1 MNDSVTAPD
10 SVSAP
15 GSITRS
21 ELTSQP
27 EIWTRALALSAD
39 ELALLPHA
47 DEKVLVIGCGT
58 SYYIGDSYA
67 FLRNDAGLGRTRAA
81 VPSELNWVDDDE
93 HIVVISR
100 SGTTA
105 DVVEIVERYQHTH
118 RITAILGD
126 IATPLGSLCADRT
139 VHLGFADEKS
149 IVQTRF
155 ATTVLTVLRLS
166 IGAVPSDLV
175 SDARTALEVDLPA
188 DPARVKH
195 VVFLGHR
202 WSTGLAYEAALKLR
216 ESAGAW
222 TESYPVWEY
231 QHGPI
236 SCAGPDSLV
245 WFLDAAPDVVAD
257 DVRSTGATVYSNDLD
272 PQANLVLAHR
282 LALALALEAGR
293 NPDTP
298 PFLNRSVLATT

>member
-1 MNDSVTAPD
+1 MNDSNAALGVVTEQ
-10 SVSAP
+10 
-15 GSITRS
+15 

-27 EIWTRALALSAD
+27 EIWTQALALPA
-39 ELALLPHA
+39 EQLGLLPQQG
-47 DEKVLVIGCGT
+47 EKVIVIGCGT
-58 SYYIGDSYA
+58 SYYVGDSYA
-67 FLRNDAGLGRTRAA
+67 YLRNDAGLGRTRAA
-81 VPSELNWVDDDE
+81 IPTELTWIDDDE

-105 DVVEIVERYQHTH
+105 DVVEVVERYKDTH

-126 IATPLGSLCADRT
+126 VETPLGELCDRI
-139 VHLGFADEKS
+139 VHLGFADETS

-155 ATTVLTVLRLS
+155 ATTGLTTLRAS
-166 IGAVPSDLV
+166 IGLVPDTLV
-175 SDARTALEVDLPA
+175 ADARTALELPLPA
-188 DPARVKH
+188 DPAKVKQ

-202 WSTGLAYEAALKLR
+202 WTVGLSHEAALKLR
-216 ESAGAW
+216 ESAGTW
-222 TESYPVWEY
+222 TEAYPVWEY

-245 WFLDAAPDVVAD
+245 WVLGEVPEVVAA
-257 DVRSTGATVYSNDLD
+257 DVRSTGATVYSNELD

-282 LALALALEAGR
+282 LALALAREAGR

-298 PFLNRSVLATT
+298 PFLNRSVLITS

>member
-1 MNDSVTAPD
+1 MNDSNAALGVVTEQ
-10 SVSAP
+10 
-15 GSITRS
+15 

-27 EIWTRALALSAD
+27 EIWTQALALPA
-39 ELALLPHA
+39 EQLALLPQQG
-47 DEKVLVIGCGT
+47 EKVIVIGCGT

-67 FLRNDAGLGRTRAA
+67 YLRNDAGLGRTRAA
-81 VPSELNWVDDDE
+81 IPTELTWIDDDE

-105 DVVEIVERYQHTH
+105 DVVEVVERYKGTH

-126 IATPLGSLCADRT
+126 LETPLGELCDRI
-139 VHLGFADEKS
+139 VHLGFADETS
-149 IVQTRF
+149 VVQTRF
-155 ATTVLTVLRLS
+155 ATTGLTTLRAS
-166 IGAVPSDLV
+166 IGLVPDTLV
-175 SDARTALEVDLPA
+175 ADARTALELPLPA
-188 DPARVKH
+188 DPAKVKQ

-202 WSTGLAYEAALKLR
+202 WTVGLSHEAALKLR
-216 ESAGAW
+216 ESAGTW
-222 TESYPVWEY
+222 TEAYPVWEY

-245 WFLDAAPDVVAD
+245 WVLGDVPEVVAA

-282 LALALALEAGR
+282 LALALAREAGR

-298 PFLNRSVLATT
+298 PFLNRSVLVTS

>member
-1 MNDSVTAPD
+1 MTEQ
-10 SVSAP
+10 
-15 GSITRS
+15 

-27 EIWTRALALSAD
+27 EMWSQAIALPAEQLD
-39 ELALLPHA
+39 LLPRHG
-47 DEKVLVIGCGT
+47 ENVIVIGCGT

-67 FLRNDAGLGRTRAA
+67 YLRNDAGLGRTRAA
-81 VPSELNWVDDDE
+81 IPTELNWVDDDE

-105 DVVEIVERYQHTH
+105 DVVEIVERFKDSH
-118 RITAILGD
+118 RVTAILGD
-126 IATPLGSLCADRT
+126 LDTPLGELCDR
-139 VHLGFADEKS
+139 VIHLGFADETS

-155 ATTVLTVLRLS
+155 ATTVLTTLRAS
-166 IGAVPSDLV
+166 IGLIPDTLV
-175 SDARTALEVDLPA
+175 DDARTALELPLPA

-195 VVFLGHR
+195 IVFLGHR
-202 WSTGLAYEAALKLR
+202 WSVGLAHEAALKVR

-222 TESYPVWEY
+222 TEAYPVWEY

-245 WFLDAAPDVVAD
+245 WVLGDLPDVIAD
-257 DVRSTGATVYSNDLD
+257 DVRATGATVYTDDLD

-282 LALALALEAGR
+282 LALALAREVGR

-298 PFLNRSVLATT
+298 PFLNRSVLATS

>member
-1 MNDSVTAPD
+1 MNDNAAQPGAIT
-10 SVSAP
+10 SA
-15 GSITRS
+15 

-27 EIWTRALALSAD
+27 EIWSRALELPA
-39 ELALLPHA
+39 EQLALLPSA
-47 DEKVLVIGCGT
+47 GERVLVIGCGT

-67 FLRNDAGLGRTRAA
+67 NLRNDAGLGRTRAA
-81 VPSELNWVDDDE
+81 IPSELNWVDDDE

-105 DVVEIVERYQHTH
+105 DVVTLVEKYRNTHT
-118 RITAILGD
+118 ITAILGD
-126 IATPLGSLCADRT
+126 VDTPLGQLCDRII
-139 VHLGFADEKS
+139 HLGFADEES
-149 IVQTRF
+149 VVQTRF
-155 ATTVLTVLRLS
+155 ATTVLTTFRSS
-166 IGAVPSDLV
+166 IGAVSATLIE
-175 SDARTALEVDLPA
+175 DARDALALALPA
-188 DPARVKH
+188 DPAEVKH

-202 WSTGLAYEAALKLR
+202 WSVGLAYEAALKLR

-236 SCAGPDSLV
+236 SCAGPGTLV
-245 WFLDAAPDVVAD
+245 WMLGDLPDIVAD
-257 DVRSTGATVYSNDLD
+257 DIRSTGAWVYENTLD

-282 LALALALEAGR
+282 LAVALALIAGR

-298 PFLNRSVLATT
+298 PFLNRSVLATS

>member
-1 MNDSVTAPD
+1 MSDRSAAKGVVTEQ
-10 SVSAP
+10 
-15 GSITRS
+15 

-27 EIWTRALALSAD
+27 EVWGEAIALPP
-39 ELALLPHA
+39 EQFGLLPGPG
-47 DEKVLVIGCGT
+47 EKVIVIGCGT
-58 SYYIGDSYA
+58 SYYVGDAYA
-67 FLRNDAGLGRTRAA
+67 YLRNDAGIGRTRSAI
-81 VPSELNWVDDDE
+81 PTELTWIDDDE

-105 DVVEIVERYQHTH
+105 DVIEIVERYHDTH

-126 IATPLGSLCADRT
+126 VATPLGTLCTRI

-149 IVQTRF
+149 VVQTRF
-155 ATTVLTVLRLS
+155 ATTVLTTLRAS
-166 IGAVPSDLV
+166 IDAVPESLIE
-175 SDARTALEVDLPA
+175 DARTALELPLPV
-188 DPARVKH
+188 DPATVKQ

-202 WSTGLAYEAALKLR
+202 WSVGLAHEAALKLR

-222 TESYPVWEY
+222 TEAYPVWEY

-245 WFLDAAPDVVAD
+245 WVLGELPEIVAADIRA
-257 DVRSTGATVYSNDLD
+257 TGATVYVDELD

-282 LALALALEAGR
+282 LAVALAREADR
-293 NPDTP
+293 DPDTP
-298 PFLNRSVLATT
+298 PFLNRSVLATS

>member
-1 MNDSVTAPD
+1 MDDRSAAKGVVTEQ
-10 SVSAP
+10 
-15 GSITRS
+15 

-27 EIWTRALALSAD
+27 EIWTQALALPAD
-39 ELALLPHA
+39 QVGLLPGEG
-47 DEKVLVIGCGT
+47 EKVIVIGCGT
-58 SYYIGDSYA
+58 SYYVGDAYA
-67 FLRNDAGLGRTRAA
+67 YLRNDAGIGRTRAA
-81 VPSELNWVDDDE
+81 IPTELTWIDDDE

-105 DVVEIVERYQHTH
+105 DVVDVVERYRATH

-126 IATPLGSLCADRT
+126 VDTPLGELCDRI
-139 VHLGFADEKS
+139 VHLGFADETS

-155 ATTVLTVLRLS
+155 ATTVLTTLRLS
-166 IGAVPSDLV
+166 IGQVPETLV
-175 SDARTALEVDLPA
+175 DDARAALELPLPA
-188 DPARVKH
+188 DPARVKQ

-202 WSTGLAYEAALKLR
+202 WTVGLAHEAALKLR

-222 TESYPVWEY
+222 TEAYPVWEY

-245 WFLDAAPDVVAD
+245 WMLGEAPEIVAA
-257 DVRSTGATVYSNDLD
+257 DVRTTGATVYSNDLD

-282 LALALALEAGR
+282 LALALAREAGR
-293 NPDTP
+293 DPDTP
-298 PFLNRSVLATT
+298 PFLNRSVLITG

>member
-1 MNDSVTAPD
+1 MNDRATALGVVTEQ
-10 SVSAP
+10 
-15 GSITRS
+15 

-27 EIWTRALALSAD
+27 EIWTQALALPS
-39 ELALLPHA
+39 EQLALLPGA
-47 DEKVLVIGCGT
+47 GEKVIVIGCGT
-58 SYYIGDSYA
+58 SYYVGDAYA
-67 FLRNDAGLGRTRAA
+67 YLRNDAGMGRTRAA
-81 VPSELNWVDDDE
+81 IPTELTWIDEDE

-105 DVVEIVERYQHTH
+105 DVIDVVERYRDTH

-126 IATPLGSLCADRT
+126 LDTPLGTLCDRI

-155 ATTVLTVLRLS
+155 ATTVLTTLRAS
-166 IGAVPSDLV
+166 IGLVPDSLV
-175 SDARTALEVDLPA
+175 DDARAALELPLPA
-188 DPARVKH
+188 DPATVKQ

-202 WSTGLAYEAALKLR
+202 WSVGLAHEAALKLR

-222 TESYPVWEY
+222 TEAYPVWEY

-245 WFLDAAPDVVAD
+245 WALGELPEVVAA
-257 DVRSTGATVYSNDLD
+257 DVRATGATVYTDTLD

-282 LALALALEAGR
+282 LALALAREADR
-293 NPDTP
+293 DPDTP
-298 PFLNRSVLATT
+298 PFLNRSVLSTS

>member
-1 MNDSVTAPD
+1 MNDRPVLTGVVTE
-10 SVSAP
+10 
-15 GSITRS
+15 R

-27 EIWTRALALSAD
+27 EIWTQALALPAEQID
-39 ELALLPHA
+39 LLPSA
-47 DEKVLVIGCGT
+47 AEKVIVIGCGT

-67 FLRNDAGLGRTRAA
+67 YLRNDAGIGRTRAA
-81 VPSELNWVDDDE
+81 IPTELTWIDDDE

-105 DVVEIVERYQHTH
+105 DVVEIVERYRDTH

-126 IATPLGSLCADRT
+126 IDTPLGELCDRII
-139 VHLGFADEKS
+139 HLGFADETS
-149 IVQTRF
+149 VVQTRF
-155 ATTVLTVLRLS
+155 ATTVLTTLRRS
-166 IGAVPSDLV
+166 IGAVPDSLV
-175 SDARTALEVDLPA
+175 DDARAALELPLPA
-188 DPARVKH
+188 DPAAVTH

-202 WSTGLAYEAALKLR
+202 WSVGLAHEAALKIR

-222 TESYPVWEY
+222 TEAYPIWEY

-236 SCAGPDSLV
+236 SCAGPHSLV
-245 WFLDAAPDVVAD
+245 WALSELPEVIAADIRA
-257 DVRSTGATVYSNDLD
+257 TGASIYVDDLD

-282 LALALALEAGR
+282 VALALARNAGR

-298 PFLNRSVLATT
+298 PFLNRSVLITS